1 MHGPASEWKRG
12 RLLSGTR
19 AGIVA
24 GGIAAGR
31 GTDERGTRG

>member
-1 MHGPASEWKRG
+1 MHGPASDWKRG
-12 RLLSGTR
+12 RLLSGPR

-24 GGIAAGR
+24 VGNMAGR